1 MKVILL
7 CDVKAQGK
15 SGDIIEVNDGYA
27 RNFLI
32 KKNLAV
38 AATPQAVNELEQK
51 KQSERRQ
58 KELERQAAKELY
70 DKINGATVSVKVK
83 CGESGKLFG
92 SVTAKEIADALNES
106 GFAVDKKMVLLKEP
120 VKNIGRTMVD
130 VKLYQD
136 TTARVN
142 VVVEAL

>member
-1 MKVILL
+1 
-7 CDVKAQGK
+7 
-15 SGDIIEVNDGYA
+15 
-27 RNFLI
+27 
-32 KKNLAV
+32 
-38 AATPQAVNELEQK
+38 
-51 KQSERRQ
+51 
-58 KELERQAAKELY
+58 
-70 DKINGATVSVKVK
+70 
-83 CGESGKLFG
+83 
-92 SVTAKEIADALNES
+92 LNES